1 MYVGGA
7 LPRTQRSPTG
17 GDENDTPCSIFQVM
31 QGPPG
36 PPGDPGI
43 SLPGPP
49 GPSGPRGMQGPPGLG
64 SEGPSGPPGPPG
76 PSGMQG
82 PPGPNGGGVVYTRW
96 GRTTCPSTPAT
107 ELVYEGRAGGSYYT
121 HSGGGANYLCMP
133 DNPQY
138 LSYAPGDYGAN
149 YLYGAEYENNRNNG
163 PFNSMD
169 DHNVPCA
176 VCHTSTRATVLTI
189 PARYECPSGWTREY
203 YGYLMSSQHTRHRTT
218 FECMDYNAES
228 IPGSAVNT
236 NGVLF

>member
-1 MYVGGA
+1 
-7 LPRTQRSPTG
+7 
-17 GDENDTPCSIFQVM
+17 
-31 QGPPG
+31 
-36 PPGDPGI
+36 
-43 SLPGPP
+43 
-49 GPSGPRGMQGPPGLG
+49 
-64 SEGPSGPPGPPG
+64 
-76 PSGMQG
+76 
-82 PPGPNGGGVVYTRW
+82 
-96 GRTTCPSTPAT
+96 
-107 ELVYEGRAGGSYYT
+107 
-121 HSGGGANYLCMP
+121 MP

-176 VCHTSTRATVLTI
+176 VCHTLTTVLTI

-236 NGVLF
+236 NGVLFYFNEATCNGLPCPPYNTEKEVTCAVCTK